1 MENNENSNNFLD
13 SQEDKIILSYEL
25 LQLMEWLVENEAESL
40 KKLISKGLKRGFY
53 ERLQESQNY
62 KEHYSSDDMQTNV
75 LDFLGLLEVL
85 LLEATNEQMISN
97 VLQKNLMPAIDHVD
111 TKNCDIS
118 TVKSSIAIA
127 SSKIERNPKG
137 NAQEVFLKELL
148 KRWKPNKSNVAN

>member
-1 MENNENSNNFLD
+1 MEDNQNTNTFLD

-25 LQLMEWLVENEAESL
+25 LQLMEWLVENEAEPL
-40 KKLISKGLKRGFY
+40 KKIIAKTLKRGFY

-62 KEHYSSDDMQTNV
+62 KEHYSNDDMQANV

-85 LLEATNEQMISN
+85 LLEATNEQMVSN

-118 TVKSSIAIA
+118 TVKTSIAIA
-127 SSKIERNPKG
+127 SSKIERNPKE
-137 NAQEVFLKELL
+137 NAQAVFLKELL
-148 KRWKPNKSNVAN
+148 KRWKPNKSSVAN